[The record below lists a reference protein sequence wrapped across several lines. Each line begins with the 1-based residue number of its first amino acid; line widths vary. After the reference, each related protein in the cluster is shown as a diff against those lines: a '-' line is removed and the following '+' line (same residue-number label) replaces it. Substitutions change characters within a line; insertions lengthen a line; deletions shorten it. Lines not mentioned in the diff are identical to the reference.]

1 MTFIP
6 VEVISKT
13 EDNKAAA
20 PARALTIEHGV
31 PRGRKT
37 RQQSRRKSQYG
48 RQAGARAAVQLRSAY
63 QVALASAFD
72 ADVDEAALRLVLSAM
87 KEA

>member
-31 PRGRKT
+31 PPRPQT

-63 QVALASAFD
+63 QVALASASTLTSMRRRC
-72 ADVDEAALRLVLSAM
+72 AWCSPP
-87 KEA
+87 